1 MYLYMWSIDRCV
13 CHLCVYVWR
22 LWLECLALGMFGT
35 SRTYLLC
42 VKPSMNL
49 IPCCIN
55 HTHTR
60 LHDQPRKQ
68 GLTRERG

>member
-42 VKPSMNL
+42 ETFNELDTLLHKP
-49 IPCCIN
+49 
-55 HTHTR
+55 HTHT
-60 LHDQPRKQ
+60 
-68 GLTRERG
+68 TA

>member
-42 VKPSMNL
+42 VKSSMNL
-49 IPCCIN
+49 I
-55 HTHTR
+55 
-60 LHDQPRKQ
+60 LAA
-68 GLTRERG
+68 